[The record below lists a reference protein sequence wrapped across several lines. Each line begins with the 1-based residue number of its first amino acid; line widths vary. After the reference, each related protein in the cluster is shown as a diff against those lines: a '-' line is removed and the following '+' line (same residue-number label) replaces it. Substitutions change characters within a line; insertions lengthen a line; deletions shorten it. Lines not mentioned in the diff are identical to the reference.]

1 MHVSNA
7 AMFASFLPVPGWGG
21 GGLMAPDAVAQSRVG
36 RGPVSLWY
44 VEEMVVS
51 GRLAKIV
58 TLSTENG
65 SERSVT

>member
-1 MHVSNA
+1 ML
-7 AMFASFLPVPGWGG
+7 AMQLCLQVFCRCLVGGG